1 MKTYR
6 FNAKL
11 IKTNR
16 GGYGVEFPYDVR
28 AEFGTG
34 GMVKVKAKIG
44 GIDYRGSLTPMGG
57 SNHML
62 IVLKD
67 IRAKL
72 GIKENDEINIEIKQ
86 DTEERVV
93 IIPEDLMNLFKKNK
107 KAKEIFDGMS
117 YTHRKEYANWINEAK
132 KPETRERRLI
142 KTIDMLLENKHL

>member
-1 MKTYR
+1 MKTYK
-6 FNAKL
+6 FTAKL

-34 GMVKVKAKIG
+34 GMVKVKTKIG
-44 GIDYRGSLTPMGG
+44 GIAYRGSLTPMGG

-93 IIPEDLMNLFKKNK
+93 TIPEDLMNLFKKNK
-107 KAKEIFDGMS
+107 KAKEVFDGMS

-132 KPETRERRLI
+132 KPETRERRLS
-142 KTIDMLLENKHL
+142 KTIEMLLEKKHL